1 MESTYHNDW
10 ISTNLNIYNYALKF
24 GNFCCDFPHL
34 LELKFPILGS
44 TVCQKDSIKW
54 QLIVLITLKFIG
66 ILFIQV
72 KYTLRKDR
80 ENKYIV
86 SFTSLLPHYIFDKI
100 LLFFCILMYL
110 FLHILFPYRLLKILL
125 FYLVY

>member
-1 MESTYHNDW
+1 MESNYHNDW
-10 ISTNLNIYNYALKF
+10 ISTNLNIYNYTLKF
-24 GNFCCDFPHL
+24 GNFCCNFPRL

-66 ILFIQV
+66 ILFIQI
-72 KYTLRKDR
+72 KYTLRKDK

-86 SFTSLLPHYIFDKI
+86 SFTSLLPHYIFYKI
-100 LLFFCILMYL
+100 LLFLYTYVSISS
-110 FLHILFPYRLLKILL
+110 HSFPL
-125 FYLVY
+125 